1 MVFLRSFGLLTTT
14 WIDSNNVEDLKQKL
28 NLPEDIKLF
37 KNGKRIDSQSSDAN
51 LGNDEVIEL
60 VLGLPGGKG
69 GFGSMLRA
77 LGNQIQKTTNH
88 EAMRDLSGRRMRDIN
103 EEKRLKDY
111 VSKKAEI
118 EREKQEKK
126 EAKLKKLHKL
136 VTPGESKHEFHDKKY
151 DEDREAATD
160 RVHEA
165 IEQVFSD
172 PELKPSVSGVS
183 SKRKASDNDKN
194 SSNGSGKEAVPAKK
208 NKSDIGLFIG
218 ADLNDSDFEDSSED
232 EDSDDTKASGSC

>member
-1 MVFLRSFGLLTTT
+1 MG
-14 WIDSNNVEDLKQKL
+14 
-28 NLPEDIKLF
+28 
-37 KNGKRIDSQSSDAN
+37 
-51 LGNDEVIEL
+51 
-60 VLGLPGGKG
+60 
-69 GFGSMLRA
+69 
-77 LGNQIQKTTNH
+77 
-88 EAMRDLSGRRMRDIN
+88 AMRDLSGRRMRDIN

-126 EAKLKKLHKL
+126 EARLKKLHKL
-136 VTPGESKHEFHDKKY
+136 VTPGESKHEFQDKKY

-183 SKRKASDNDKN
+183 NKRKASDNDK
-194 SSNGSGKEAVPAKK
+194 SDKEAVAAKK
-208 NKSDIGLFIG
+208 NKSKSDKGLWI
-218 ADLNDSDFEDSSED
+218 
-232 EDSDDTKASGSC
+232 

>member
-1 MVFLRSFGLLTTT
+1 
-14 WIDSNNVEDLKQKL
+14 
-28 NLPEDIKLF
+28 
-37 KNGKRIDSQSSDAN
+37 
-51 LGNDEVIEL
+51 
-60 VLGLPGGKG
+60 
-69 GFGSMLRA
+69 MLRA

-118 EREKQEKK
+118 EKEKQEKK
-126 EAKLKKLHKL
+126 EARLKKLHKL

-183 SKRKASDNDKN
+183 NKRKASDNDK
-194 SSNGSGKEAVPAKK
+194 SDSGKEVVAAKK
-208 NKSDIGLFIG
+208 NKSDKGLWIGV
-218 ADLNDSDFEDSSED
+218 DLNDSDFEDSSED

>member
-14 WIDSNNVEDLKQKL
+14 WIDSSNVEDLKQKL

-183 SKRKASDNDKN
+183 NKRKASDNDK
-194 SSNGSGKEAVPAKK
+194 SDSGKEVVAAKK
-208 NKSDIGLFIG
+208 NKSDEGLWIGV
-218 ADLNDSDFEDSSED
+218 DLNDSDFEDSSED